1 MEFQEET
8 AIDWIT
14 QKYIKLLATK
24 NRIAVNIINQIDIEK
39 QIYIS
44 PPNLKLVRC
53 EMWIH

>member
-44 PPNLKLVRC
+44 PP
-53 EMWIH
+53 

>member
-8 AIDWIT
+8 ATDWIT

-24 NRIAVNIINQIDIEK
+24 NRIAVNITNQIDREK